1 MASRPGVTPSA
12 HSSNGAW
19 QAHGQWIRA
28 VHPRFAPNI
37 EASFESASKVTDSDR
52 RRALDERE
60 RLLGALHDCLK
71 DNTILCL
78 PSAWTIAPLKT
89 APAEE
94 LAANRVKDLTLGSVA
109 SLTGAPQ
116 ISIPVTTD
124 AHALGLSFLAAPGED
139 ERLLAL
145 AELLAP

>member
-1 MASRPGVTPSA
+1 M
-12 HSSNGAW
+12 
-19 QAHGQWIRA
+19 
-28 VHPRFAPNI
+28 
-37 EASFESASKVTDSDR
+37 
-52 RRALDERE
+52 
-60 RLLGALHDCLK
+60 K
-71 DNTILCL
+71 DNTVLCL

-109 SLTGAPQ
+109 SLAGAPQ
-116 ISIPVTTD
+116 ISIPVIID
-124 AHALGLSFLAAPGED
+124 AYALGLSFLAAPGED